1 MNEDKNKSPIT
12 KDNLD
17 LKIIHKKN
25 QKRKIIR
32 CTCCKQKCNLIRFDC
47 KCGGVFCSVHRYAH
61 MHKCNYIETK
71 TMKQKEDIEK
81 NNPKIENEKFE
92 KI

>member
-1 MNEDKNKSPIT
+1 MNEDKIKSPIT

-17 LKIIHKKN
+17 HKIIHKKN

-32 CTCCKQKCNLIRFDC
+32 CTFCKQKCNLIQFDC
-47 KCGGVFCSVHRYAH
+47 KCGGIFCSIHRYTH
-61 MHKCNYIETK
+61 SHNCSYIETRIMIK
-71 TMKQKEDIEK
+71 KEDIK
-81 NNPKIENEKFE
+81 KTNPKIENEKVE